1 MRKKRR
7 MLTMGLAV
15 FMIVSVLCTNVV
27 HATGIESS
35 PTDLT
40 AENYIEETVSGEVGN
55 VEEPVDSDGE
65 NMEESASLEEPDN
78 TDFFEEESV
87 IEAEGILQENSEDA
101 VTEEIITVDE
111 TLTEQTEEIMFDTE
125 SMWNT
130 ENFQIQHKIVN
141 YWDEAYQGEIIIS
154 NLGETTIEDWN
165 LMFEMDVEIT
175 QIWNASIN
183 SCENNRYIIANN
195 DWNANINAGQSV
207 SFGYIATYE
216 QHIVFPECYGLTGA
230 EEELTVEE
238 YEITYEIVDLWE
250 DGYVANLTITNLALT
265 ELRNWK
271 ISFDLNDTICDLW
284 NGKIHNNED
293 GNYIIHCADYN
304 TVIKPGESVT
314 IGFRVQDNELEMYPE
329 NYAVKVIVHS
339 TMRTDMRDDVI
350 GIAYFEDLKA
360 EDYRIESDGIQYVAN
375 QLNLVGKDGVTFE
388 QIAQLGEEYEFEI
401 VGYIELTNDYQV
413 KFVVDKT
420 YEELNMLIEELG
432 QNELVLEAN
441 LNLVSELEN
450 EVEYDIPNDSEWSDE
465 DLWSGQIQ
473 DINWGLRS
481 IDIMEAWQYEE
492 YMTTV
497 KVGVYDNMFDES
509 HSDLDFIKV
518 WNNCTFEDSDWND
531 HGTHVTGIM
540 AAEYDNSEGI
550 SGIAVKKELYGYAC
564 KPNKDEIAGSI
575 KSTTMEYK
583 YAFAL
588 FIGRGIR
595 VINVSYST
603 GRLECFAASHNNE
616 AAKRYIYAN
625 AAVMDSFLQRLVLR
639 GYDFVIVV
647 AAGNTNN
654 YAYIKDGTKP
664 YGYRIFD
671 DKTDNIAER
680 EQGGAQAI
688 YNNFLSYAHQSK
700 NRIIVVG
707 AYGNVK
713 ADDDIYCYTSF
724 SCIGDRV
731 DIAAPGRKIYSTVS
745 RHRYQMTHLNEKG
758 DEVSWS
764 GTSMAA
770 PHVSGVAT
778 LAYSVNPELSG
789 IQVKEIIVEQCGD
802 FTVKDMYDSN
812 KEYKCLNA
820 KKVVEKALETT
831 GDTPILGENTGFV
844 LGKITSAL
852 EKRPIVKAQIC
863 AYKYSTFEGNVG
875 MGAIEDYQYVTETDI
890 NGEFSL
896 ELEPGMYQIKVY
908 YSAYK
913 PLIINNVK
921 VTENSI
927 EYVEEILYLD
937 LSITKSVNING
948 LLINAINGNSIE
960 NAEVV
965 IRSGWN
971 NYSGTIEKEQI
982 FTDADGCYN
991 VILPIGYYTIEFKK
1005 SGYINSYMNI
1015 VVHNYIDNQ
1024 IAVISPELEAGE
1036 MRVVLTWG
1044 DIPNDL
1050 DSHLALYVS
1059 EKRYQHIYF
1068 GDKEYYDTYTNKL
1081 YSLDHDDTTKYGPET
1096 ITFFTDN
1103 PQIDE
1108 YKYYVYNY
1116 SGGNIG
1122 NELSFS
1128 GARVTIYY
1136 DNQNSKTLYVPVNE
1150 EGRTWNVFSVIDGN
1164 IVIENTITSY

>member
-65 NMEESASLEEPDN
+65 NMEEPASVEEPEN

-473 DINWGLRS
+473 DINWGLRA
-481 IDIMEAWQYEE
+481 INAIGAWQYEE

-497 KVGVYDNMFDES
+497 KVGLYDSMFDEE
-509 HSDLDFIKV
+509 HTDLNFIKA
-518 WNNCTFEDSDWND
+518 WNNSTIDYRKWDN
-531 HGTHVTGIM
+531 HGTHVAGTM
-540 AAEYDNSEGI
+540 AAEFDNSEGI
-550 SGIAVKKELYGYAC
+550 SGIAVKKELYGFAY
-564 KPNKDEIAGSI
+564 KPSKDKING
-575 KSTTMEYK
+575 KLKTTTMEYK
-583 YAFAL
+583 YALAL
-588 FIGRGIR
+588 LIGNGVR
-595 VINVSYST
+595 VINVSLTT
-603 GRLECFAASHNNE
+603 GRTECFAASRDNDN
-616 AAKRYIYAN
+616 ALKYIRSN
-625 AAVMDSFLQRLVLR
+625 AYVLDTFIQRLVDR

-647 AAGNTNN
+647 AAGNENN
-654 YAYIKDGTKP
+654 DKYIKDDSEV
-664 YGYRIFD
+664 YGYKKYED
-671 DKTDNIAER
+671 GDPVDNIEEGNVNA
-680 EQGGAQAI
+680 A
-688 YNNFLSYAHQSK
+688 YSNFLASAYQSQ

-707 AYGNVK
+707 ALERSGLAGFTYSN
-713 ADDDIYCYTSF
+713 Y
-724 SCIGDRV
+724 SCMGDRI
-731 DIAAPGRKIYSTVS
+731 DIVAPGTKIYSTVGGS
-745 RHRYQMTHLNEKG
+745 KYQNTYIDEKG
-758 DEVSWS
+758 LEHDWA

-770 PHVSGVAT
+770 PHVSGVAS

-789 IQVKEIIVEQCGD
+789 VQVKELIVEYHGD
-802 FTVKDMYDSN
+802 IIVKDMNQNEYACVN
-812 KEYKCLNA
+812 AERVVKEALNI
-820 KKVVEKALETT
+820 T
-831 GDTPILGENTGFV
+831 GNTSIIGENTGFV
-844 LGKITSAL
+844 LGRVCSAGTFKGL
-852 EKRPIVKAQIC
+852 AGVDVC
-863 AYKYSTFEGNVG
+863 AYKYSTFDGNVG
-875 MGAIEDYQYVTETDI
+875 IGEVEDYQYIASTDH

-896 ELEPGMYQIKVY
+896 ELDPGMYRITITN
-908 YSAYK
+908 SLYK
-913 PLIINNVK
+913 PLIIDNFEVYEKEIQYIKEVMYIDKAFNQTAKVKGEIINALDGQIENNV
-921 VTENSI
+921 
-927 EYVEEILYLD
+927 
-937 LSITKSVNING
+937 NI
-948 LLINAINGNSIE
+948 IVRE
-960 NAEVV
+960 
-965 IRSGWN
+965 GWN
-971 NYSGTIEKEQI
+971 NYYGEVVKENIHSNNLGFYEMELQ
-982 FTDADGCYN
+982 N
-991 VILPIGYYTIEFKK
+991 GYYTIEASKD
-1005 SGYINSYMNI
+1005 GYINAYANI
-1015 VVHNYIDNQ
+1015 VAYPGIEEQ
-1024 IAVISPELEAGE
+1024 VIVICPKLREGE

-1044 DIPNDL
+1044 DSVADL
-1050 DSHLALYVS
+1050 DSHLKLDV
-1059 EKRYQHIYF
+1059 KDFQQQHIFYGNRTYF
-1068 GDKEYYDTYTNKL
+1068 DIYTNEYYE
-1081 YSLDHDDTTKYGPET
+1081 LDVDDVSYYGPET
-1096 ITFFTDN
+1096 MTFYINN
-1103 PQIDE
+1103 PGIEKYQ
-1108 YKYYVYNY
+1108 YYVYNY
-1116 SGGNIG
+1116 SGGSTG
-1122 NELSFS
+1122 KELSFS
-1128 GARVTIYY
+1128 GARVTIYHG
-1136 DNQNSKTLYVPVNE
+1136 DNEVRVFSVPVNE
-1150 EGRTWNVFSVIDGN
+1150 SGRTWNVFSIINGNLVVENVITN
-1164 IVIENTITSY
+1164 

>member
-413 KFVVDKT
+413 KFVEDKT

-432 QNELVLEAN
+432 QNELVLEVEF
-441 LNLVSELEN
+441 NLVSVIEEN
-450 EVEYDIPNDSEWSDE
+450 YEIGSNIKLPNDENWLEEWDGKI
-465 DLWSGQIQ
+465 DGL
-473 DINWGLRS
+473 NWGVEAINALG
-481 IDIMEAWQYEE
+481 AWQYEE

-497 KVGVYDNMFDES
+497 KVGVHDSVFDED
-509 HSDLDFIKV
+509 HKDLKFKET
-518 WNNCTFEDSDWND
+518 WNNEVPGTQNWAD
-531 HGTHVTGIM
+531 HGTAVAGII
-540 AAEYDNSEGI
+540 AATHNDK
-550 SGIAVKKELYGYAC
+550 GIAGVVINKELYGYAYR
-564 KPNKDEIAGSI
+564 PEKDYISNHI
-575 KSTTMEYK
+575 YTTTMEYK
-583 YAFAL
+583 YSFAL
-588 FIGRGIR
+588 MIGNGVR
-595 VINVSYST
+595 VINISQTT
-603 GRLECFAASHNNE
+603 GDYIGYAAQHNVP
-616 AAKRYIYAN
+616 AACNYINRN
-625 AAVMDSFLQRLVLR
+625 ATVIDNFLQRMLSR

-647 AAGNTNN
+647 AAGNGNDKFFVQDN
-654 YAYIKDGTKP
+654 SE
-664 YGYRIFD
+664 YGYRRVSKDFPGAEGGD
-671 DKTDNIAER
+671 VLAEYSHYLSAAVKTK
-680 EQGGAQAI
+680 
-688 YNNFLSYAHQSK
+688 S
-700 NRIIVVG
+700 RIIVVG
-707 AYGNVK
+707 AYKKEDAEN
-713 ADDDIYCYTSF
+713 YQYTQL
-724 SCIGDRV
+724 SCVGERV
-731 DIAAPGRKIYSTVS
+731 DIVAPGEKIYTTQKGNNYMGNQQGTSLAAPY
-745 RHRYQMTHLNEKG
+745 
-758 DEVSWS
+758 
-764 GTSMAA
+764 
-770 PHVSGVAT
+770 VSGVAA
-778 LAYSVNPELSG
+778 LAYSVNPSLSG
-789 IQVKEIIVEQCGD
+789 VQVKDIIVRCHNEIM
-802 FTVKDMYDSN
+802 VKDDLGFERYSVDAQN
-812 KEYKCLNA
+812 
-820 KKVVEKALETT
+820 VVEQALIMK
-831 GDTPILGENTGFV
+831 GNSPVLGINTGYIMGRV
-844 LGKITSAL
+844 TDAVDAKVMDEVKVSAYC
-852 EKRPIVKAQIC
+852 I
-863 AYKYSTFEGNVG
+863 STYDGN
-875 MGAIEDYQYVTETDI
+875 IELPGDYQYSTLTDTY
-890 NGEFSL
+890 GEFSL
-896 ELEPGMYQIKVY
+896 ELNPGVYRVMFYYPGYEPLVFENIEVKANKVNYLEEVMLVVGIEESIDIKGMVVNALNG
-908 YSAYK
+908 S
-913 PLIINNVK
+913 V
-921 VTENSI
+921 END
-927 EYVEEILYLD
+927 VE
-937 LSITKSVNING
+937 VNIRCGWNCYAG
-948 LLINAINGNSIE
+948 DTIMDSVYTDINGEYI
-960 NAEVV
+960 V
-965 IRSGWN
+965 R
-971 NYSGTIEKEQI
+971 
-982 FTDADGCYN
+982 
-991 VILPIGYYTIEFKK
+991 LPIGYYTIEVEKE
-1005 SGYINSYMNI
+1005 GYIKSYSNI
-1015 VVHNYIDNQ
+1015 VVYSYAPIYKT
-1024 IAVISPELEAGE
+1024 VICPKLQENE

-1044 DIPNDL
+1044 SSPRDL
-1050 DSHLALYVS
+1050 DSHLLLEDNDGNVS
-1059 EKRYQHIYF
+1059 HIYYSN
-1068 GDKEYYDTYTNKL
+1068 KVYYDEYNNKKYT
-1081 YSLDHDDTTKYGPET
+1081 LDIDDTTQYGPET
-1096 ITFFTDN
+1096 VTFYTDN
-1103 PQIDE
+1103 PHIDE
-1108 YKYYVYNY
+1108 YKYYIYNY
-1116 SGGNIG
+1116 SGGYKG
-1122 NELSFS
+1122 DELSYS
-1128 GARVTIYY
+1128 GARVTVYY
-1136 DNQNSKTLYVPVNE
+1136 GSQDPQVFYVPFAQT
-1150 EGRTWNVFSVIDGN
+1150 GRTWNVFSVIDGN
-1164 IVIENTITSY
+1164 IVVENTIS